1 MPFKTQAAFSKRAVA
16 GMAHEV
22 PKRHRAAPPPAAL
35 LKDIDVP
42 KREAPHTIPGS
53 AQMTMAIYKISDCAG
68 DSLDGYAGVQAGLLE
83 ILMEHAADPSFLYR
97 AKSEFD
103 GYLRYAH
110 HTAAAADEAPA
121 SLEDLE
127 SVAGG
132 LYCIRS
138 RALCLAGP

>member
-1 MPFKTQAAFSKRAVA
+1 MPFKTQAAFPKRAAA

-22 PKRHRAAPPPAAL
+22 PKRHRTAPPPAAL

-42 KREAPHTIPGS
+42 KREAPNTIPAS
-53 AQMTMAIYKISDCAG
+53 AQMTMAVYKVSDCAG
-68 DSLDGYAGVQAGLLE
+68 DSLEGYAGVEAGLFE
-83 ILMEHAADPSFLYR
+83 VLMEHAAYPSFLYR
-97 AKSEFD
+97 ARFEFD
-103 GYLRYAH
+103 GFLRYAH
-110 HTAAAADEAPA
+110 HTAADEAPA

-132 LYCIRS
+132 LSCFRS